1 MGAKIRNQLF
11 NETNQSK
18 HQLLVTRNDNNNPS
32 DFSYFCGVEFIMKQ
46 LTYFLFIALWMVGCS
61 PADRQRLSLG
71 NEKAPITDKKEQLF
85 NGQWEYDSLINVIDT
100 TRTLADF
107 YSLEY
112 SDSHQNNRYVKGKL
126 NAKNAVVMME
136 MEETYAKGLQINT
149 RYYYSGDLLFYAQQT
164 VKDYQKEKNGFM
176 EVYSYFGNNKK
187 VIVSASRLGNDEED
201 MLSKPS
207 IVCKKVAF
215 DPKEAL
221 ALVNQKG
228 KYETRFQGT
237 LETESLKFII
247 VGTKGNPT
255 IQTAIAYNKDFPLA
269 VHLAANE
276 AQYLNRLLK
285 VEFQKVTGENG
296 FTYQGLTRLKLI
308 DENE

>member
-1 MGAKIRNQLF
+1 MNKLVLFIFLLVLMGA
-11 NETNQSK
+11 
-18 HQLLVTRNDNNNPS
+18 
-32 DFSYFCGVEFIMKQ
+32 
-46 LTYFLFIALWMVGCS
+46 CS
-61 PADRQRLSLG
+61 PADRQRLRLG
-71 NEKAPITDKKEQLF
+71 SQNTPIEGKKEQLF

-100 TRTLADF
+100 TSTLADF

-126 NAKNAVVMME
+126 NAKNSVVMME

-164 VKDYQKEKNGFM
+164 VKDYQKKNNGFM

-187 VIVSASRLGNDEED
+187 VIVSASRVGEDEED
-201 MLSKPS
+201 LLSKTP
-207 IVCKKVAF
+207 IVCKKVSF

-221 ALVNQKG
+221 DLVNQKG

-237 LETESLKFII
+237 LETETLKFLI

-269 VHLAANE
+269 VHMAANE

-308 DENE
+308 DEEE

>member
-1 MGAKIRNQLF
+1 MNKLALF
-11 NETNQSK
+11 IS
-18 HQLLVTRNDNNNPS
+18 LLVV
-32 DFSYFCGVEFIMKQ
+32 SY
-46 LTYFLFIALWMVGCS
+46 ACS
-61 PADRQRLSLG
+61 PADRQRLRLG
-71 NEKAPITDKKEQLF
+71 SQNTPVTDKEEQLF

-100 TRTLADF
+100 TSTLADF

-112 SDSHQNNRYVKGKL
+112 SDTHQNNRYVKGKL
-126 NAKNAVVMME
+126 NSKNAVVMME

-164 VKDYQKEKNGFM
+164 VKDYQKKKNGFM
-176 EVYSYFGNNKK
+176 EVYSYFGNNRK
-187 VIVSASRLGNDEED
+187 VIVSASRLGEDEED
-201 MLSKPS
+201 LLSKTPT
-207 IVCKKVAF
+207 VCKKVSF
-215 DPKEAL
+215 DPQEAL
-221 ALVNQKG
+221 DLVNQKG

-237 LETESLKFII
+237 LETETLKFII
-247 VGTKGNPT
+247 VGTQGNPT
-255 IQTAIAYNKDFPLA
+255 IQSAIAYNKDFPLA
-269 VHLAANE
+269 VHMAANE